1 MPTLPV
7 RALGQP
13 IPIERIQRILDA
25 IDAPQ
30 DMLPATVFH
39 WYAMVLEF
47 KPDVI
52 LELGRGYGNSTAVL
66 TEAANQIGARVR
78 SFDLN
83 PGWLRRA
90 NIETLVTPS
99 WFGALELL
107 HGDLT
112 KEDFSKHAGNRT
124 LIVWDAHGFEI
135 AETVLGRI
143 LPLVAGKPH
152 LVMCHDIADN
162 RFAFTAKAYRGPLWR
177 GMDDYYHALADEPRA
192 FFNLGNFCGAVDQV
206 IPILD
211 FCWRNGIEL
220 HSADQEISGH
230 PAPFEQPVSWA
241 YFTLNECQG
250 NPQFPPIAKFF
261 DSELYR
267 LRNSLS
273 WKITAPLRK
282 VRSLLGKM
290 LG

>member
-1 MPTLPV
+1 MPTLAV

-13 IPIERIQRILDA
+13 IPVERIQRILDA

-30 DMLPATVFH
+30 DMLPATIFH

-66 TEAANQIGARVR
+66 TEAANQIGATVK

-83 PGWLRRA
+83 PGWLRKGSL
-90 NIETLVTPS
+90 EGLVDPA
-99 WFGALELL
+99 WFEALELL

-112 KEDFSKHAGNRT
+112 GEDFGRHIGDRT
-124 LIVWDAHGFEI
+124 LIVWDAHGFDI

-143 LPLVAGKPH
+143 LPLIAAKPH

-162 RFAFTAKAYRGPLWR
+162 RFAFTERQYRGPLWR
-177 GMDDYYHALADEPRA
+177 GMDDYYHTLATEPRS
-192 FFNLGNFCGAVDQV
+192 FFNLGHFCGAVDQV

-211 FCWRNGIEL
+211 FCWRNEIEL
-220 HSADQEISGH
+220 HSADQEIRGMA
-230 PAPFEQPVSWA
+230 APFAQPVSWA
-241 YFTLNECQG
+241 YFTLNECHG
-250 NPQFPPIAKFF
+250 AFRFPPMAKTF
-261 DSELYR
+261 DSELHR
-267 LRNSLS
+267 IRNSFS
-273 WKITAPLRK
+273 WRITAPLRA
-282 VRSLLGKM
+282 VRRLAGRILG
-290 LG
+290 